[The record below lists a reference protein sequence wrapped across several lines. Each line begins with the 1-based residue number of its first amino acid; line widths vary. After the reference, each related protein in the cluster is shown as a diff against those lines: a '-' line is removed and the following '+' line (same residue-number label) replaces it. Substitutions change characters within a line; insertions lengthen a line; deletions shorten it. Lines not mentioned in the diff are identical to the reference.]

1 MKSLTKTMA
10 GHGMPRAKA
19 GDFERAWQVIVAAG
33 GDTKTKAYL
42 AELVKAQAD
51 HDEAQTA
58 AQKAEA
64 AAKKRESAAQKAEAA
79 ATRARQALV
88 DDTATA
94 HAELGKREAGV
105 GGREGLATEIEAT
118 QDARDKGLAKRED
131 HLRKAGVVLPNG

>member
-1 MKSLTKTMA
+1 MKNLAKMA

-42 AELVKAQAD
+42 AELVKAQAA
-51 HDEAQTA
+51 HDKAQTA
-58 AQKAEA
+58 AEAAQVVSDKREA
-64 AAKKRESAAQKAEAA
+64 AAQAAEAD

-105 GGREGLATEIEAT
+105 GGREGLATEIEVAQT
-118 QDARDKGLAKRED
+118 KRDKGLAKRERL
-131 HLRKAGVVLPNG
+131 LREAGVQGF